1 MQQKYWVSCF
11 RLDLEKTNVPRLH
24 AIGSSTGI
32 AIGRA
37 YVMTNHQRREES
49 AVERT
54 PEAELAE
61 FRAAKGRIEQELTRV
76 AQRARQNSPTLAS
89 IVETHAMI
97 VSDPIVANDIE
108 NRIGRGE
115 SAVDAVNSEFGKQVR
130 LMMLST
136 NSLIRDRAT
145 DLEHVQEH
153 LIAELQSLTTTDT
166 MQEPMIVVAK
176 TLTPADMYRVAQQ
189 GALGFLVEEGGV
201 DSHISIIA
209 RDLGLPAIVSLR
221 TAVASIS
228 AGANVIIDA
237 YGGFCIIDPTET
249 ELDEYRHRLE
259 KDRARLSRER
269 TPIRGVIA
277 TSDGT
282 EIHVLA
288 NVDTPQAAQLAH
300 EYQAHGIGLV
310 RTEMM
315 LSGDGSFPTGLQ
327 QQQWYASILNCCS
340 RGSVTFRAFDIGGD
354 KFGSYSPYTEQNPVL
369 GLRGIRFLLAQP
381 RIFEEQVKAI
391 LRVAQS
397 GRTKLMLPMIT
408 SYAEIIAAREIIDA
422 CKVEI
427 EDERNMLIDLPVGVM
442 IETPAAAV
450 MSDVLS
456 QYVDFISIG
465 TNDLTQYTLAADRTN
480 ELVSN
485 MFDCIHPSVIRLMR
499 MIVDA
504 SSAHNIDISVCGE
517 MAAQLTATDVL
528 LGIGLRQ
535 LSVTPHVIPELQR
548 RVQHISIE
556 RCKRLVT
563 ELVDCRTSQDVRA
576 KIIEHQ
582 AQD

>member
-1 MQQKYWVSCF
+1 M
-11 RLDLEKTNVPRLH
+11 PRLH
-24 AIGSSTGI
+24 AIGSSPGI

-37 YVMTNHQRREES
+37 FVMIAPHRRTEPI
-49 AVERT
+49 VVRT
-54 PEAELAE
+54 PEAERIE
-61 FRAAKGRIEQELTRV
+61 FRAAKERIEQELTRV

-97 VSDPIVANDIE
+97 VSDPIVARDIE
-108 NRIGRGE
+108 VRIEHGE
-115 SAVDAVNSEFGKQVR
+115 SAIDAVTNEFGKQVR
-130 LMMLST
+130 LMRLST
-136 NSLIRDRAT
+136 NSLIRDRAA

-153 LIAELQSLTTTDT
+153 LIAELQPQAMVDS
-166 MQEPMIVVAK
+166 MQEPMIIVAR

-221 TAVASIS
+221 NAVSTIASGS
-228 AGANVIIDA
+228 NVIIDA
-237 YGGFCIIDPTET
+237 YGGYCIVDPTEA
-249 ELDEYRHRLE
+249 ELDEYRDRLQRDL
-259 KDRARLSRER
+259 DRLTKER
-269 TPIRGVIA
+269 TPVQGVIA

-282 EIHVLA
+282 EIQVLA
-288 NVDTPQAAQLAH
+288 NVDTPQAAQLAND
-300 EYQAHGIGLV
+300 YQAHGIGLV

-315 LSGDGSFPTGLQ
+315 LSGDGSFPSGVQ
-327 QQQWYASILNCCS
+327 QQQWYQNILNNCS
-340 RGSVTFRAFDIGGD
+340 RGAVTFRAFDIGGD

-391 LRVAQS
+391 LRVCQN

-427 EDERNMLIDLPVGVM
+427 EEERNMLIDLPVGIM

-450 MSDVLS
+450 MADVLA

-504 SSAHNIDISVCGE
+504 SSAHQVDVSVCGE

-528 LGIGLRQ
+528 LGIGIRQ
-535 LSVTPHVIPELQR
+535 LSVAPHVIPELQR
-548 RVQHISIE
+548 HIQHISLE
-556 RCKRLVT
+556 RCEMLVR
-563 ELVDCRTSQDVRA
+563 ELADCRTSHDVRA
-576 KIIEHQ
+576 KILEHQ
-582 AQD
+582 AQESD

>member
-1 MQQKYWVSCF
+1 M
-11 RLDLEKTNVPRLH
+11 PRLH
-24 AIGSSTGI
+24 ALGSSPGI

-37 YVMTNHQRREES
+37 FVMTAHQRREELS
-49 AVERT
+49 VVRT
-54 PEAELAE
+54 PEVELAE
-61 FRAAKGRIEQELTRV
+61 FRAAKDRIEQELTRV

-97 VSDPIVANDIE
+97 VSDPIVAKDIE
-108 NRIGRGE
+108 VRIERGE
-115 SAVDAVNSEFGKQVR
+115 SAVDAVTNEFGKQVR

-136 NSLIRDRAT
+136 NSLIRDRAA

-153 LIAELQSLTTTDT
+153 LIAELQPQDLAES
-166 MQEPMIVVAK
+166 MREPMIVVAR

-221 TAVASIS
+221 NAVAAIS
-228 AGANVIIDA
+228 AGSNVIIDA
-237 YGGFCIIDPTET
+237 YAGCCIVDPTET
-249 ELDEYRHRLE
+249 ELDEYRHRLDQ
-259 KDRARLSRER
+259 DRVRLSNER
-269 TPIRGVIA
+269 MPVQGVIA

-282 EIHVLA
+282 EVHILA

-300 EYQAHGIGLV
+300 EYQAQGIGLV

-315 LSGDGSFPTGLQ
+315 LSGDGSFPSGLQ
-327 QQQWYASILNCCS
+327 QQQWYESILNSCT
-340 RGSVTFRAFDIGGD
+340 RGVVTFRAFDIGGD

-391 LRVAQS
+391 LRATQN

-408 SYAEIIAAREIIDA
+408 SYAEVIAAREIIDA

-427 EDERNMLIDLPVGVM
+427 EDERNMLIDLPVGIM
-442 IETPAAAV
+442 IETPASAIMA
-450 MSDVLS
+450 DVLA

-504 SSAHNIDISVCGE
+504 SSSHAVDVSVCGE

-528 LGIGLRQ
+528 LGIGIRQ
-535 LSVTPHVIPELQR
+535 LSVAPHVIPELQR
-548 RVQHISIE
+548 RIQNIRIE
-556 RCKRLVT
+556 RCEMLVRD
-563 ELVDCRTSQDVRA
+563 LADCRTSHDVRA
-576 KIIEHQ
+576 KILEHQ
-582 AQD
+582 AQERE

>member
-1 MQQKYWVSCF
+1 M
-11 RLDLEKTNVPRLH
+11 PRHH
-24 AIGSSTGI
+24 ALGSSPGI

-37 YVMTNHQRREES
+37 FVMTANHRREEPS
-49 AVERT
+49 ILRT
-54 PEAELAE
+54 PEAERAE
-61 FRAAKGRIEQELTRV
+61 FRAAKDRIEQELTRV
-76 AQRARQNSPTLAS
+76 AHRARQNSPTLAS

-97 VSDPIVANDIE
+97 VSDPIVAKDIE
-108 NRIGRGE
+108 DRIERGE
-115 SAVDAVNSEFGKQVR
+115 SAVNAVTNEFGKQVR

-136 NSLIRDRAT
+136 NSLIRDRAA

-153 LIAELQSLTTTDT
+153 LIAELQPQVSVGS
-166 MQEPMIVVAK
+166 MQEPMIVVAR
-176 TLTPADMYRVAQQ
+176 TLTPADMYRVAEQ
-189 GALGFLVEEGGV
+189 GALGFIVEEGGV

-221 TAVASIS
+221 NAVSTIAPD
-228 AGANVIIDA
+228 NYVIIDA
-237 YGGFCIIDPTET
+237 YSGYCIVDPTAS
-249 ELDEYRHRLE
+249 ELDQYRDRLE
-259 KDRARLSRER
+259 LDRVRLTQER
-269 TPIRGVIA
+269 TPVLGVIA

-300 EYQAHGIGLV
+300 DYQAHGIGLV

-315 LSGDGSFPTGLQ
+315 LSGDGSFPSGVQ
-327 QQQWYASILNCCS
+327 QQRWYENILNSCS
-340 RGSVTFRAFDIGGD
+340 RGVVTFRAFDIGGD

-391 LRVAQS
+391 LRASQN

-427 EDERNMLIDLPVGVM
+427 EDERNMQIDLPVGIM

-450 MSDVLS
+450 MADVLA

-499 MIVDA
+499 MIVDGA
-504 SSAHNIDISVCGE
+504 SIHDVEVSVCGE

-528 LGIGLRQ
+528 LGIGIRR
-535 LSVTPHVIPELQR
+535 LSVAPHGIPELQR
-548 RVQHISIE
+548 RIQHISIE
-556 RCKRLVT
+556 RCEMLVR
-563 ELVDCRTSQDVRA
+563 ELADCRTSHDVRA
-576 KIIEHQ
+576 KILEHQ
-582 AQD
+582 AQERD